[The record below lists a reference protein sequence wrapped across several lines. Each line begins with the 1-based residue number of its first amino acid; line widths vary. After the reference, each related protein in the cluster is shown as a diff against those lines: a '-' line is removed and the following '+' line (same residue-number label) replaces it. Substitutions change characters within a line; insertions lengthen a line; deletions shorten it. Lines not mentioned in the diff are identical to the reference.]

1 MDELTENELEHLL
14 AVYREQTLH
23 LLDEMTADLLALEA
37 GNADEDALA
46 RLRRAAHTIKGDSV
60 CVTLE
65 GVAEIAHHI
74 EDLMATVLAQGGDF
88 NRDAVDAML
97 KGLDLVRAGIEG
109 EHVVDVSSVDV
120 KQWTDRLADSDG
132 KASPPHELEPHTE
145 NSPIVLSHEAA
156 AESRR
161 AAKRAEPYVRVE
173 AEKIDTL
180 LNLASEMVIARSVLT
195 QVDVQLE
202 QLVQTDVVRRAR
214 ESHLQLSKLISEL
227 QKNVLRMRMVTIENV
242 FKRFP
247 RPMRQLAIESGK
259 RIELELEGE
268 ETELDRALIDALYE
282 PLLHLLR
289 NAVDHGIESPKERA
303 AAGKPDSATI
313 KLRAFHDG
321 NQIVVEVADDGRGIL
336 IDVLKAKAIKS
347 GLLTM
352 ARAAELSDKEAIDLL
367 FLDGLSTAEQVTQVS
382 GRGVGA
388 AAVKRAIEA
397 LHGSVTVVSEA
408 GVGTRFIL
416 RLPLTLAI
424 IRALLFAANGQ
435 WFALPLMA
443 IGEVA
448 RIRPSDLTHVDGVE
462 SYRLRD
468 RFIAIVRP
476 GWAFGMDRRRGGVG
490 AGMRSEPDHHFVI
503 VMTIGGNT
511 FGILADSLYGE
522 EEVVIKALD
531 DRWLHNDAIA
541 GATIVG
547 NGQIVLILDAEN
559 LLRKGIR
566 FERLKREGK
575 LAYAS

>member
-1 MDELTENELEHLL
+1 MDDLTQNELAHLL

-37 GNADEDALA
+37 GTNDAEALA

-60 CVTLE
+60 CVMLE

-74 EDLMATVLAQGGDF
+74 EDLMARVEARGGDF
-88 NRDAVDAML
+88 DRDAVDAML
-97 KGLDLVRAGIEG
+97 GGLDLVRAAIDREPVEDVAAGAVRQWADEMEIDEQ
-109 EHVVDVSSVDV
+109 EVTAFDVVMAADADPLNS
-120 KQWTDRLADSDG
+120 TDEQS
-132 KASPPHELEPHTE
+132 
-145 NSPIVLSHEAA
+145 AA
-156 AESRR
+156 

-180 LNLASEMVIARSVLT
+180 LNLASEMVIARSVLN
-195 QVDVQLE
+195 QVDAQFE
-202 QLVQTDVVRRAR
+202 QQTSQSELVRRAR
-214 ESHLQLSKLISEL
+214 ESHLQISKLISEL
-227 QKNVLRMRMVTIENV
+227 QKNVLRMRMVTIDTI

-247 RPMRQLAIESGK
+247 RPMRQLAIESNK
-259 RIELELEGE
+259 RVDIEMLGG
-268 ETELDRALIDALYE
+268 ETELDRALTDALYE

-289 NAVDHGIESPKERA
+289 NAVDHGVERPEERA
-303 AAGKPDSATI
+303 GAGKPEVAKITV
-313 KLRAFHDG
+313 RAFHDG
-321 NQIVVEVADDGRGIL
+321 NQIVVEVRDDGRGIMPEA
-336 IDVLKAKAIKS
+336 LKARAIQA
-347 GLLTM
+347 GLITK
-352 ARAAELSDKEAIDLL
+352 ARAAELNDKEAIELL

-397 LHGSVTVVSEA
+397 LHGSVTVASEA
-408 GVGTRFIL
+408 GRGTCFTL

-424 IRALLFAANGQ
+424 IRALLFAANGR
-435 WFALPLMA
+435 WFALPLLA

-448 RIRPSDLTHVDGVE
+448 RIEPSEITEVDGVE

-468 RFIAIVRP
+468 RFISVVRP
-476 GWAFGMDRRRGGVG
+476 GWALDYERRQGGPG
-490 AGMRSEPDHHFVI
+490 AALRAEPERLFVI
-503 VMTIGGNT
+503 VLTIAGKT
-511 FGILADSLYGE
+511 FGILADTLYGE

-531 DRWLHNDAIA
+531 DEWLHNDAIA
-541 GATIVG
+541 GATLVG

-559 LLRKGIR
+559 VLRKAIR